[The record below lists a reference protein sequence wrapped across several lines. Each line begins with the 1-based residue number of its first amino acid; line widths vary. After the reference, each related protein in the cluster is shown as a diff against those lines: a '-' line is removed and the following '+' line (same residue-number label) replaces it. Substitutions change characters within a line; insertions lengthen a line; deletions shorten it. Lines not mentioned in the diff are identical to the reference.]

1 MIIATAGHIDH
12 GKTLLVKALTGI
24 DADRLPEEKK
34 RGMTLDLG
42 FAYTDLTDGTKL
54 GFIDVPGHER
64 LVHNMLAGVTGIDCA
79 LLVIAADDGPMPQ
92 TREHLAIL
100 DLLGISRGMV
110 ALTKTD
116 RVPAE
121 RVEEVREEIELLLLD
136 STLAEAPIFPV
147 SSIFGEGIEALATHV
162 TKLAAETEAKAVAGY
177 FRLAVDR
184 VFTVAGAGLVVT
196 GTAFSGTVTRED
208 RLWISGYGIEVRVR
222 GIHANNAGSETGQ
235 AGDRLALNLTGID
248 KEDIARGDWLVGSE
262 RLRRHRKID
271 ARLAVVADTSRALR
285 HWTPVHVHLGATNVT
300 GRIAVLGADS
310 IAPGKSAFVQLVLDE
325 AIGACALD
333 RFIIRD
339 QSAKETLGG
348 GHVIDLFPPRR
359 GRARPE
365 RLAILEALDTASHE
379 QALADAIAIAENGIV
394 LAEFTATRNLTDDG
408 VKAVIADAGAV
419 VTGQDADRVALS
431 PSHWG
436 ARTAEVM
443 KALDDFHAANPN
455 RLGPASAQLR
465 RTVRRFMP
473 EPLFD
478 GVVTSQIAK
487 GCIASDGMLLHRPDH
502 QPGLTGH
509 EAKYWKILQPLMAA
523 PPEAPPVIHDLAREA
538 GLPVHAVMKTL
549 RQAVRMGMAVQI
561 AANRF
566 FLPDPLRAHA
576 AVFENMIA
584 QTGTVSVSDF
594 RKDAGIGRNLAVEVL
609 EYFDRAGLSQRDG
622 NVRRQARPADEVFA
636 TASAGGTLKG

>member
-42 FAYTDLTDGTKL
+42 FAYTDLADGTKL

-121 RVEEVREEIELLLLD
+121 RVEEVREEIELLLLE
-136 STLAEAPIFPV
+136 STLAEAPVFPV
-147 SSIFGEGIEALATHV
+147 SAITGDGIDALATHIAL
-162 TKLAAETEAKAVAGY
+162 LAAETEAQAASGH

-196 GTAFSGTVTRED
+196 GTAFSGAVTRED
-208 RLWISGYGIEVRVR
+208 RLWIAGYGIEVRVR
-222 GIHANNAGSETGQ
+222 GMHANNAESETGQ
-235 AGDRLALNLTGID
+235 AGDRLALNLAGID
-248 KEDIARGDWLVGSE
+248 KEDIARGDWLVGSD
-262 RLRRHRKID
+262 RLRRYRKID
-271 ARLAVVADTSRALR
+271 ARLKVVPDTRRALR

-300 GRIAVLGADS
+300 GRVAVLGADS
-310 IAPGKSAFVQLVLDE
+310 IAPGESALVQLVLDE
-325 AIGACALD
+325 AIGACAGD
-333 RFIIRD
+333 RFVIRD
-339 QSAKETLGG
+339 QSAQETLGG

-365 RLAILEALDTASHE
+365 RLAMLAALDNPSHE
-379 QALADAIAIAENGIV
+379 QALAGAIELAETGVSLSEFAATRNMTDGDVKAAIAEV
-394 LAEFTATRNLTDDG
+394 
-408 VKAVIADAGAV
+408 GAV
-419 VTGQDADRVALS
+419 GAGQEPERVVLS

-443 KALDDFHAANPN
+443 KALDDFHAANPD

-465 RTVRRFMP
+465 RTVGRFMP

-478 GVVTSQIAK
+478 AVVTSQIST

-502 QPGLTGH
+502 QPGLTGD
-509 EAKYWKILQPLMAA
+509 EARHWKVLQPLMAET
-523 PPEAPPVIHDLAREA
+523 PQAPPVVHDMAREA
-538 GLPVHAVMKTL
+538 GMPVHAVMKTM
-549 RQAVRMGMAVQI
+549 RRAVRMGMAVQI

-566 FLPDPLRAHA
+566 FLPDALRAQA
-576 AVFENMIA
+576 AVFEKMIA

-594 RKDAGIGRNLAVEVL
+594 RKDAEIGRNLAVEVL

-622 NVRRQARPADEVFA
+622 NIRRQVRPADEVF
-636 TASAGGTLKG
+636 GTVTSD